1 MDAAVAVA
9 VADVEV
15 VEVAEV
21 EVEIVVGEAVVPPRV
36 FVLGP
41 VETYLPHACVERLAD
56 VSSAHSIRVVDGDVG
71 VSDPEDGAT
80 DDDDAADD
88 DDDDD
93 AGDGYRA
100 NRM

>member
-1 MDAAVAVA
+1 MA
-9 VADVEV
+9 
-15 VEVAEV
+15 VAEV
-21 EVEIVVGEAVVPPRV
+21 EVAVAVGRAVVPPRV

-41 VETYLPHACVERLAD
+41 AETYLPHACVERLAD

-71 VSDPEDGAT
+71 VSDLEDGAT
-80 DDDDAADD
+80 DDGGTGPDETA

-93 AGDGYRA
+93 AGDGYVA